1 MTNDNN
7 MATENECHPVTEGYH
22 LYTLIEHDFI
32 TGLQSGAINN
42 ISDCYIHFTKT
53 VVSLYHRHHCK
64 EEIRSAFHL
73 VEDHLLIMLEDV
85 EDLCDVIK
93 KFLNRAINF
102 IKKFVKHIS
111 DWFMSNKVNVEP
123 SAKEEVREKDS
134 EVFAWEAPFT
144 ELVELTDAL
153 LSDKKF
159 GNIVNA
165 RFIKAFFGLLGVKK
179 TPNDY
184 YRALKKLQEK
194 APRNDEGTGRS
205 KLLLSLLTNTEERWR
220 KIYDGQ

>member
-1 MTNDNN
+1 MTNDN
-7 MATENECHPVTEGYH
+7 MAAENVCYPATGGYH

-32 TGLQSGAINN
+32 IGLQSGAIPNV
-42 ISDCYIHFTKT
+42 SDCYIHFTKT

-73 VEDHLLIMLEDV
+73 VEDHLHIMLEDV
-85 EDLCDVIK
+85 EDLSDVIK
-93 KFLNRAINF
+93 KFMNRALNF
-102 IKKFVKHIS
+102 IKKFVKRIA
-111 DWFMSNKVNVEP
+111 DWFISNKS
-123 SAKEEVREKDS
+123 SATPANKEEVLEAES

-165 RFIKAFFGLLGVKK
+165 RFIKAFFGLLGVNK

-194 APRNDEGTGRS
+194 APRNEEGTGRS
-205 KLLLSLLTNTEERWR
+205 KLLLTLLTNTEERWR

>member
-1 MTNDNN
+1 MTNEN
-7 MATENECHPVTEGYH
+7 MATKNECHPTTGGYH

-32 TGLQSGAINN
+32 IGLQSGAIQN

-73 VEDHLLIMLEDV
+73 VEDHLLIMLEDID
-85 EDLCDVIK
+85 DLCDVVK
-93 KFLNRAINF
+93 KFLNRALNF
-102 IKKFVKHIS
+102 IKKFVKHIA
-111 DWFMSNKVNVEP
+111 DWFLSTQP
-123 SAKEEVREKDS
+123 SAYTAVKEDLQEAKA

-153 LSDKKF
+153 LSEKKF
-159 GNIVNA
+159 GDIVNA

-205 KLLLSLLTNTEERWR
+205 KLLFSLLNNTEERWR
-220 KIYDGQ
+220 KIYDGE

>member
-1 MTNDNN
+1 MDKESKVAAET
-7 MATENECHPVTEGYH
+7 ECHITAGGFH

-32 TGLQSGAINN
+32 IGLQAGAIEDV
-42 ISDCYIHFTKT
+42 SDCYIGFTKT

-64 EEIRSAFHL
+64 EEIRSALHL
-73 VEDHLLIMLEDV
+73 VEDLLVILMEDV
-85 EDLCDVIK
+85 EELCDILR

-102 IKKFVKHIS
+102 IKKFAVRIS
-111 DWFMSNKVNVEP
+111 DWFNTNNVKSNATVQDEVI
-123 SAKEEVREKDS
+123 EEKT
-134 EVFAWEAPFT
+134 EVFTWEAPFT

-153 LSDKKF
+153 LSEKKF
-159 GNIVNA
+159 GDIVNA
-165 RFIKAFFGLLGVKK
+165 RFIKAFFGLLGVQK

-205 KLLLSLLTNTEERWR
+205 KLLLSLLNNTEERWR
-220 KIYDGQ
+220 KIYDGE